1 MQTQKIQLVIFSLDQ
16 LEFGVPVEQV
26 WRVESMAEQTVT
38 RVPRAPA
45 FLEGVVNVR
54 GQIIPALDLKK
65 RFELGASQHRPR
77 ARLLIVHMQD
87 QRVGLIVDTV
97 SDIALIPS
105 AQVEPPP
112 PMVAQISGVFVQGVA
127 RQDQRLLIILNLN
140 ETLDPR
146 ERQALKELGQS
157 SSTAQG
163 TSHHASPA
171 G

>member
-1 MQTQKIQLVIFSLDQ
+1 MSEIQTQKIQLVIFSLDQ

-45 FLEGVVNVR
+45 FLEGVANVR
-54 GQIIPALDLKK
+54 GQIIPTLDLKK
-65 RFELGASQHRPR
+65 RFELPVGQRPPK

-97 SDIALIPS
+97 SDIVWVPS

-127 RQDQRLLIILNLN
+127 RQDQRLLIILNLG

-146 ERQALKELGQS
+146 ERRALKEIELS
-157 SSTAQG
+157 E
-163 TSHHASPA
+163 
-171 G
+171 

>member
-1 MQTQKIQLVIFSLDQ
+1 VSEIQSQESRLQLVIFSLDQ

-45 FLEGVVNVR
+45 FLEGVANVR
-54 GQIIPALDLKK
+54 GQIIPTLDLKT
-65 RFELGASQHRPR
+65 RFELPAGQRPPK

-87 QRVGLIVDTV
+87 QHVGLIVDTV
-97 SDIALIPS
+97 SDIIWVPS

-127 RQDQRLLIILNLN
+127 RQDQRLLIILNLS

-146 ERQALKELGQS
+146 ERQALKDLEN
-157 SSTAQG
+157 TDP
-163 TSHHASPA
+163 HASPA